1 MEQDLKFR
9 RICGSIV
16 DKLKEYFTDTAV
28 FKNFTQGLPA
38 FGQKFF
44 GSPANPAS
52 IVCSDSR

>member
-1 MEQDLKFR
+1 MQRF
-9 RICGSIV
+9 
-16 DKLKEYFTDTAV
+16 FQ
-28 FKNFTQGLPA
+28 NFAQGLPA